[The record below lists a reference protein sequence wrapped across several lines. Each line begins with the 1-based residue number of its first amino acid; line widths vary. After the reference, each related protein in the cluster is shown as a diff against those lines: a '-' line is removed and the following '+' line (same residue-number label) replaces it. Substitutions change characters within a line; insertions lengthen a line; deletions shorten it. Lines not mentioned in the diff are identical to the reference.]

1 MDITEIPK
9 RHGLKVSKMRMTCND
24 CGHDVPFPLQRS
36 NFFYIISGNP
46 GSGKTNLWLNL
57 ISRRKWAYNQQAH
70 KVYIFSNSLHTIKKK
85 LKLPDEQLIHGFSPE
100 SLQEVLDAEEEEES
114 QLEEGEESNRIIM
127 IFDDVVTQIKKHIQP
142 MLKLIYNRRHI
153 GGGCSV
159 MLTTQKFNKIPLE
172 LRAVASGIFFFNT
185 KNKAEIDALFREYI
199 ALSREEFMKVL
210 KFVFDAPHNFLYIN
224 LELPGDKSL
233 FKNFNQLRITET
245 SSKTSASQSVR
256 QDVRVQVD

>member
-1 MDITEIPK
+1 MDIKEIPN
-9 RHGLKVSKMRMTCND
+9 RHGLKVSKMRMSCND
-24 CGHDVPFPLQRS
+24 CGHDVPFPLQKS

-57 ISRRKWAYNQQAH
+57 ISRRKWAYNRQFH

-100 SLQEVLDAEEEEES
+100 SLQEVLSAEQEEEDE
-114 QLEEGEESNRIIM
+114 LDEGENPNRILM

-153 GGGCSV
+153 AGGCSV

-172 LRAVASGIFFFNT
+172 LRAVASGVFFFNT
-185 KNKAEIDALFREYI
+185 KNKAEIDAVFREYI
-199 ALSREEFMKVL
+199 GLSREEFQKVL
-210 KFVFDAPHNFLYIN
+210 KFVFDAPHNFLYVN

-233 FKNFNQLRITET
+233 FKNFNQLRINET
-245 SSKTSASQSVR
+245 SHKTSVSQSVR
-256 QDVRVQVD
+256 QDVRVG